1 MTDTNITF
9 VLDDENGIN
18 NNESDIHDI
27 LKQMN
32 NLEDFDDFGEFG
44 DFGDFGDLEDIEL
57 EDLKIPEII
66 NYTENYTVKE
76 LLLIC
81 EYYGIAKELKA
92 KKCNKE
98 IIIEF
103 LVDFESK
110 TANAEIVCKRKNM
123 WFYMNELKSDK
134 FMKKYIFW

>member
-9 VLDDENGIN
+9 VFDDENGMN
-18 NNESDIHDI
+18 NNESNIDDI
-27 LKQMN
+27 LKQMD
-32 NLEDFDDFGEFG
+32 NLA
-44 DFGDFGDLEDIEL
+44 DFGDFDDLEDIEL
-57 EDLKIPEII
+57 DDLKIPEII
-66 NYTENYTVKE
+66 NYNENYTVKE

-110 TANAEIVCKRKNM
+110 ITNSEVVCKRKNM

>member
-9 VLDDENGIN
+9 VFDDENGMN
-18 NNESDIHDI
+18 NNESNIDDI
-27 LKQMN
+27 LKQMD
-32 NLEDFDDFGEFG
+32 NLTDFEDLGDFDEFQ
-44 DFGDFGDLEDIEL
+44 DIEL
-57 EDLKIPEII
+57 DDLKIPEII
-66 NYTENYTVKE
+66 NYNENYTVKE

-110 TANAEIVCKRKNM
+110 ITNTEVVCKRKNL

>member
-18 NNESDIHDI
+18 NNESNVDDI
-27 LKQMN
+27 LKQMD
-32 NLEDFDDFGEFG
+32 NLDNLDILD
-44 DFGDFGDLEDIEL
+44 DFGDLEDIAL
-57 EDLKIPEII
+57 DDFKIPEII
-66 NYTENYTVKE
+66 NYSENYTVKE

-110 TANAEIVCKRKNM
+110 TANVEIVCKRKNM

>member
-9 VLDDENGIN
+9 VFDDENGMN
-18 NNESDIHDI
+18 NNESNIDDI
-27 LKQMN
+27 LKQMD
-32 NLEDFDDFGEFG
+32 NLTDFG
-44 DFGDFGDLEDIEL
+44 DFGDFDDLEDIAL
-57 EDLKIPEII
+57 DDLKIPEII
-66 NYTENYTVKE
+66 NYNENYTVKE

-110 TANAEIVCKRKNM
+110 ITNTEVVCKRKNL

>member
-1 MTDTNITF
+1 MADTNITF

-18 NNESDIHDI
+18 NNESNVDDI
-27 LKQMN
+27 LKQMD
-32 NLEDFDDFGEFG
+32 NLDILD
-44 DFGDFGDLEDIEL
+44 DFGDLEDIAL
-57 EDLKIPEII
+57 DDFKIPEII
-66 NYTENYTVKE
+66 NYSENYTVKE

>member
-9 VLDDENGIN
+9 VFDDENGMN
-18 NNESDIHDI
+18 NNESNIDDI
-27 LKQMN
+27 LKQMD
-32 NLEDFDDFGEFG
+32 NLT
-44 DFGDFGDLEDIEL
+44 DFGDFGNFGDFDDLEDIAL
-57 EDLKIPEII
+57 DDLKIPEII
-66 NYTENYTVKE
+66 NYNENYTVKE

-110 TANAEIVCKRKNM
+110 ITNTEVVCKRKNL